1 MCENRGGRPGLPS
14 LTILTV
20 SLDIK
25 QHVKKKTP
33 HPHPP
38 PSDSPPE
45 PGGAHFD
52 ALHDGVEADVI
63 GTGAL
68 PGAAQAAE
76 EVAEGEAVV
85 GVGVVGVGQS
95 TEGLPDEVGARR
107 LLLRHRWPLLC
118 GRRGGSRLHLV

>member
-1 MCENRGGRPGLPS
+1 M
-14 LTILTV
+14 V
-20 SLDIK
+20 SVDVK
-25 QHVKKKTP
+25 QHVKKKTSP
-33 HPHPP
+33 HPPPPPPP

-45 PGGAHFD
+45 PGGAHLD
-52 ALHDGVEADVI
+52 ALHDGVEADVV

-95 TEGLPDEVGARR
+95 AEGLPDEIGARR
-107 LLLRHRWPLLC
+107 LLLRHRLPLLC